1 LIRGVREG
9 SDQIVQFS
17 SLSDA
22 PSSVKLQPQQVL
34 PYIQPFQ
41 HISIA
46 LISSFHPNSV
56 RPGLQYTE
64 IHRLREEKM
73 YNLMMEHKRRVQQ
86 RRDKFE
92 GEKGENKGPKTETKT
107 ETKTVIYTSDGHTRV
122 VFTTDADMTTEVP
135 VLVETYHDE
144 EDQGRLLG
152 EKIKSLDYSDS
163 VKKKVTQAAH
173 KSEFEQSVLFEENR
187 EYERIK
193 DTLGD
198 GFDFE
203 DVVTKVVV
211 KDVMKI
217 DKEKTNNENQNDKK
231 SEQEDD
237 NLLSLQQHIVYDNGI
252 VLLSDGPVHIHQLLP
267 HISYKIGQ
275 ASKYG
280 A

>member
-1 LIRGVREG
+1 LIRGVRDG
-9 SDQIVQFS
+9 GDQIVQFS

-92 GEKGENKGPKTETKT
+92 GEKSLKKGPKT

-152 EKIKSLDYSDS
+152 EKVKSLDYSDS
-163 VKKKVTQAAH
+163 VKKKVTQAV
-173 KSEFEQSVLFEENR
+173 KKNEFEQSVLFEENR

-198 GFDFE
+198 EFDFE
-203 DVVTKVVV
+203 DVVRKVVV

-217 DKEKTNNENQNDKK
+217 DKERTNNENQNDKDG
-231 SEQEDD
+231 EQEDG